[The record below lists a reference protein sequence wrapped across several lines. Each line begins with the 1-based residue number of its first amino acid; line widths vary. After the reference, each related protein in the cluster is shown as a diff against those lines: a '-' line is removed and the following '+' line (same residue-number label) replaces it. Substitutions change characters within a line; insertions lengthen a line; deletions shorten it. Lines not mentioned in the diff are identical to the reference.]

1 MELEY
6 RSSFTRDLKR
16 VRDADIR
23 GRVHRIIGE
32 LEAASAIAEIS
43 GAVRIRAEGR
53 YYRIRIGDYRLGIAL
68 EGDVA
73 ILVRFLHRRDVYRF
87 FP

>member
-16 VRDADIR
+16 VREADIR
-23 GRVHRIIGE
+23 GRVHRIIAE
-32 LEAASAIAEIS
+32 LEAASDIAEIS
-43 GAVRIRAEGR
+43 GAARIRAEGR

-73 ILVRFLHRRDVYRF
+73 ILVRFLHRRDVYRS

>member
-1 MELEY
+1 MELEF

-23 GRVHRIIGE
+23 GRVHRMIGE
-32 LEAASAIAEIS
+32 LEAASDIADIS
-43 GAVRIRAEGR
+43 GAARIKAEGR

-68 EGDVA
+68 ERDVA